1 MMSPFLD
8 AEIGRI
14 PSIHLRHQRKEETAS
29 GKLLDQRVLPPM
41 RFAQVQA
48 EIRRRAVWLLRQS
61 YPGGVRVQSFLPEE
75 RQPATAIEIPGE
87 TI

>member
-1 MMSPFLD
+1 
-8 AEIGRI
+8 
-14 PSIHLRHQRKEETAS
+14 
-29 GKLLDQRVLPPM
+29 M

-48 EIRRRAVWLLRQS
+48 EIRRRAVWLLHQS